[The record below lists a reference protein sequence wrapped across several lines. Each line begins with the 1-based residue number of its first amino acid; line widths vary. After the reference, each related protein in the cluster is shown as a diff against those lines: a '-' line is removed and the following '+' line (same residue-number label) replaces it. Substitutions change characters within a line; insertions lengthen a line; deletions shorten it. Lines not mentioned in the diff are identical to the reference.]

1 MQESTSNQPSHSTGQ
16 GTSQDLPFSNFSPWS
31 DLLADEQL
39 WRVLFTN
46 VNVDSTSDSKSIPEH
61 EPQSS
66 MPALSPS
73 STCIGSSPASGEAGL
88 GENTTLPVIET
99 TQEDVKRNRRRALN
113 REYARQSRQRKRN
126 QIAGRQIELSDLVA
140 ENQRLYVFFNKESNN
155 QSRRSVI
162 LSILAND
169 PNFTLE

>member
-39 WRVLFTN
+39 VLFTN
-46 VNVDSTSDSKSIPEH
+46 VNVDSTSDSKFIPEH

-73 STCIGSSPASGEAGL
+73 SSCIGSSHASGEAGL

-99 TQEDVKRNRRRALN
+99 TQEDGDVKRNQRRALN
-113 REYARQSRQRKRN
+113 RENARQSRQRKRT
-126 QIAGRQIELSDLVA
+126 QIAGRQRELSDLVA
-140 ENQRLYVFFNKESNN
+140 ENQRLLFFKG
-155 QSRRSVI
+155 V
-162 LSILAND
+162 
-169 PNFTLE
+169 